1 MLSDSE
7 AAVWTRGEREELTD
21 TVRVTKKASLVYHLH
36 IRFLKFKYYQKEK
49 FYKQNKHPDKISEE
63 PIIPQDFSGEPQ
75 TGNKQLRV
83 EI

>member
-36 IRFLKFKYYQKEK
+36 IRFLKFKYY
-49 FYKQNKHPDKISEE
+49 
-63 PIIPQDFSGEPQ
+63 
-75 TGNKQLRV
+75 
-83 EI
+83 